1 MNADLPNTYLGSEQA
16 VQSNGF
22 FPQTHVNTTVFW
34 WGEGAY
40 SEKVQAGDYSH
51 LSLQ

>member
-34 WGEGAY
+34 WGESAY